1 MPRYTAASRIGNRVI
16 SLLWQ
21 LRCHCNPDHNKL
33 SSWKT
38 VSSHLNELLNRCLIQ
53 VNAIDVFKGYL
64 ADEVLLFRFNM
75 ARIER
80 NYCFSYLTGLVVIFN
95 YHLIER
101 RLMFWWGFFCFCFAW
116 WHFIIAVIC
125 SNVTILTPINLI
137 YRQLVKI
144 SKDRGHPFGPLYDF
158 RTSSDPLGP
167 RGLKSQFWMR
177 WKLGDHLRVH
187 VCLSKRLILAD
198 CQGEGSEF
206 LLHLF
211 GESITKLLN
220 DCRPFYLGVFIALF
234 QFMFFFKLSF

>member
-1 MPRYTAASRIGNRVI
+1 MSHSSKCNRRFQGLPSRRSPSLPIKYGPHRTQLLFFVFDWFGGNF
-16 SLLWQ
+16 Q
-21 LRCHCNPDHNKL
+21 L
-33 SSWKT
+33 SSYWKK
-38 VSSHLNELLNRCLIQ
+38 
-53 VNAIDVFKGYL
+53 VN
-64 ADEVLLFRFNM
+64 VL
-75 ARIER
+75 
-80 NYCFSYLTGLVVIFN
+80 V
-95 YHLIER
+95 
-101 RLMFWWGFFCFCFAW
+101 GFFLFLFCMMTLY
-116 WHFIIAVIC
+116 HSC

-211 GESITKLLN
+211 GESITKRLN